1 MRENKLLPISIFI
14 LALSIFF
21 GSFWIGYSMKS
32 LNKPTNSIS
41 SETSGKALM
50 TEKETAEYLNMT
62 QKQFT
67 DLLSYEQIIRE
78 KITSFDTYKF
88 VPYIEIDGLK
98 YFNKDELSKWIQY
111 NSENRSEI
119 HTGN

>member
-1 MRENKLLPISIFI
+1 MRENKLLPVSIFI
-14 LALSIFF
+14 LALSILFCA
-21 GSFWIGYSMKS
+21 FWIGYSMKS
-32 LNKPTNSIS
+32 SNKPKSSIP

-50 TEKETAEYLNMT
+50 TEKEAAEYLSMT

-78 KITSFDTYKF
+78 RLTAFDTYKF
-88 VPYIEIDGLK
+88 IPYIEIDGLK

>member
-32 LNKPTNSIS
+32 PNKPTNSIS
-41 SETSGKALM
+41 SGTSGKALM

-67 DLLSYEQIIRE
+67 DLLSHEEISRE
-78 KITSFDTYKF
+78 KLTTFDTYQF
-88 VPYIEIDGLK
+88 IPYIKIDGLR